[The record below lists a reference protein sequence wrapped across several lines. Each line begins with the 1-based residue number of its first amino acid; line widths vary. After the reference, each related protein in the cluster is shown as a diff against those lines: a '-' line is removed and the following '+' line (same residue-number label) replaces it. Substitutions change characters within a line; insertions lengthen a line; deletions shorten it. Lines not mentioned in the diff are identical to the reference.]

1 GQGRPGPEP
10 EPVRPVH
17 PRPARDRE
25 GRARAARGDAG
36 LMSRS
41 PAEVIHGPLVTE
53 RTYALFQV
61 NPRGSVVPRYTFRVA
76 IDATK
81 PEIARALEEVYEAQ
95 GIKVVAVNTIRVRG
109 KVRRTGRRGVV
120 GRTSDWKKAI
130 VTLQEGQRLEGL
142 FGS

>member
-1 GQGRPGPEP
+1 
-10 EPVRPVH
+10 
-17 PRPARDRE
+17 
-25 GRARAARGDAG
+25 
-36 LMSRS
+36 MSRS
-41 PAEVIHGPLVTE
+41 PSEVIHGPLVTE
-53 RTYALFQV
+53 RTYALFQA
-61 NPRGSVVPRYTFRVA
+61 NPRVSVVPRYTFRVA

-142 FGS
+142 FGSL